1 MGSGRN
7 ARAPHIS
14 DGLQGTGAGETCL
27 TPSSWS
33 RTVPR
38 ELVHRVS
45 VAEVLLTDVRHCG
58 RWTFCAAAV
67 WPRSHPT
74 FPRRHDGRHSPWMV
88 VETVRQLGIYL
99 PRCHFGAP
107 ATDRFLID
115 DVSYRI
121 DPARE
126 PRAPHGGTEIS
137 CRVSVTDLVEAP
149 ESGRTARMR
158 LRADF
163 LAGREVFARADGGA
177 RFLTAERYAAI
188 RRAPRPGPPPYADAG
203 RPRPQPAL
211 LGTWSQ
217 EDALVAL
224 HDGALVV
231 DPADPHHPFLFDH
244 ETDHVPGMALLEA
257 ARQAIALRSGGRLVR
272 PVAGRMTASRF
283 TEHAP
288 PAVVE
293 GTPYGRTAVF
303 RFRQDGAVT
312 ARGVL
317 RYQ

>member
-1 MGSGRN
+1 MGSGHSS
-7 ARAPHIS
+7 RAPRVS
-14 DGLQGTGAGETCL
+14 DGPQDCGAGETCL

-45 VAEVLLTDVRHCG
+45 VAEVLLTDVRPCG
-58 RWTFCAAAV
+58 RRAFCAAAV

-74 FPRRHDGRHSPWMV
+74 FPRRPDGRHSPWMV
-88 VETVRQLGIYL
+88 VETVRQLGLYV
-99 PRCHFGAP
+99 PRRHFGVP
-107 ATDRFLID
+107 ATDRSLID

-126 PRAPHGGTEIS
+126 PRAPHGATEIT
-137 CRVSVTDLVEAP
+137 CRVTVTDLVEEP
-149 ESGRTARMR
+149 GSGRVAGMR

-163 LAGREVFARADGGA
+163 LTGRQVFARAEGGA
-177 RFLTAERYAAI
+177 RFLTAERYAAV
-188 RRAPRPGPPPYADAG
+188 RRSPAPGPARSATG

-211 LGTWSQ
+211 LGTAS
-217 EDALVAL
+217 EADALIAL

-231 DPADPHHPFLFDH
+231 DPADTHHPFLFDH

-257 ARQAIALRSGGRLVR
+257 ARQAVALRSGGRLTR
-272 PVAGRMTASRF
+272 PVGGRMTASRF
-283 TEHAP
+283 TEHTP
-288 PAVVE
+288 PAVVQ
-293 GTPYGRTAVF
+293 GTVHGRVAVF
-303 RFRQDGAVT
+303 RFRQNGTVT

-317 RYQ
+317 SYP